1 MSIVDLWMPIL
12 VSAAL
17 VFVLSAMVWMV
28 LPWHKSD
35 FSPPR
40 DEAALR
46 GALSGHA
53 PGYYLLP
60 YCTDPKALA
69 DPEMARKYEEGP
81 QAYITVVPNGLP
93 KMAPKLVQSFV
104 YYLLVGVLCAY
115 FVSRTVGPD
124 ADYLE
129 IFRIAGT
136 TAFAAY
142 GIAYVQDSIWFGR
155 PWSLTAK
162 SLLDGL
168 LYGLVTGG
176 AFGWLAG

>member
-1 MSIVDLWMPIL
+1 MGILELWMPIL
-12 VSAAL
+12 VSAVL

-35 FSPPR
+35 FKAPG
-40 DEAALR
+40 DEAGLR
-46 GALSGHA
+46 NALSGHV
-53 PGYYLLP
+53 PGLYLLP
-60 YCTDPKALA
+60 YCTDPKDLA
-69 DPEMARKYEEGP
+69 KPEVAQKYIDGP
-81 QAYITVVPNGLP
+81 QAYIAVVPNGLP
-93 KMAPKLVQSFV
+93 SMGPKLALSFV

-115 FVSRTVGPD
+115 FVTRTVVPGG
-124 ADYLE
+124 DYLDV
-129 IFRIAGT
+129 FRIAGT
-136 TAFAAY
+136 TAFIAY
-142 GIAYVQDSIWFGR
+142 SIAYVQDSIWFGR